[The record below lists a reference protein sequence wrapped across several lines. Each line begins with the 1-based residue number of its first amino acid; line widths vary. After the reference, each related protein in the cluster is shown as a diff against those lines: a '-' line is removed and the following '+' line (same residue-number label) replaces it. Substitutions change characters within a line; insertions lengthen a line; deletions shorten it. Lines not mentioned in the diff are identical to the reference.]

1 MDFMKVANLIFR
13 YNLFSSEEE
22 EEKTVTALNDVSLT
36 IKEGDFVGILGHNG
50 SGKST
55 LAKQLAGL
63 LLPTDGCVYI
73 NGFDSRK
80 DENNIYIR
88 KSAGIVFQNPD
99 NQLIGNVVEEDIAFG
114 PENLGVPK
122 EEIWTRVAN
131 ALEATGMTAYRYKS
145 PRALSGGQ
153 KQRIAISGILAMEPK
168 CIILDEPT
176 AMLDPK
182 GRRDVLQA
190 IHHLNKSKK
199 ITIILI
205 THHME
210 EVEKADYLYVMKQGK
225 IMAEGLPADIWT
237 QTDLLKDCGIG
248 LPFERKLVDY
258 LKAEHV
264 DIPSWVITEEDL
276 INYLVESNSNLMH
289 MLGGIL

>member
-13 YNLFSSEEE
+13 YKLFSSEEE

-36 IKEGDFVGILGHNG
+36 IKQGDFVGILGHNG

-73 NGFDSRK
+73 NGFDSQK
-80 DENNIYIR
+80 EENNIYIR

-99 NQLIGNVVEEDIAFG
+99 NQLIGNIVEEDIAFG

-122 EEIWTRVAN
+122 EEIWNRVGS

-153 KQRIAISGILAMEPK
+153 KQRIAISGILAMEPQ

-190 IHHLNKSKK
+190 IHHLNKAKN

-210 EVEKADYLYVMKQGK
+210 EVEEADYLYVMKQGK
-225 IMAEGLPADIWT
+225 IMAEGQPAEIWT
-237 QTDLLKDCGIG
+237 QTELLKDCGIG
-248 LPFERKLVDY
+248 LPFERQLVDY
-258 LKAEHV
+258 LQEEHIDV
-264 DIPSWVITEEDL
+264 PSWVISEEDL
-276 INYLVESNSNLMH
+276 IHYLVESNANLMN
-289 MLGGIL
+289 MLGGML